1 MIDRAPGGTTKR
13 ILGRVAFN
21 LFAWTVVLITAFPL
35 IWMVITSVKPQFEL
49 FRIPP
54 TFWPEQITFEHYA
67 RLLWETPFLLYMRN
81 SLLLSTATTLLVVT
95 VATLGAHSLVR
106 FRYRGRE
113 RLAQLV
119 LFTYLLPSVVLI
131 LPLYLM
137 MVWIGVANSLLSL
150 VIAYTTFA
158 LPYALWLLRSF
169 MQGIPDDL
177 ENAALVDGATR
188 MGAFFDVIL
197 PQALPGIISTSLFTF
212 ILSWNEYLYA
222 LVLVNTD
229 EARPLTTGVMNM
241 LISAF
246 NIEWSL
252 LMAASVMMSIPLII
266 IFAFLQKFLTRG
278 FGAGGV
284 KG

>member
-1 MIDRAPGGTTKR
+1 VKR
-13 ILGRVAFN
+13 LLGRIAFN
-21 LFAWTVVLITAFPL
+21 LFAWTVVLVVAFPL
-35 IWMVITSVKPQFEL
+35 VWMALTSVKPQFEL
-49 FRIPP
+49 FRNPP
-54 TFWPEQITFEHYA
+54 TFLPETITFEHYH
-67 RLLWETPFLLYMRN
+67 RLLVETPFLTYMRN
-81 SLLLSTATTLLVVT
+81 SLILGFATTAVVIV

-106 FRYRGRE
+106 FRYPGRE
-113 RLAQLV
+113 RLAQMV
-119 LFTYLLPSVVLI
+119 LFTYLLPSVVLV

-137 MVWIGVANSLLSL
+137 MVKLGVANSLFSL

-177 ENAALVDGATR
+177 EAAALIDGASR
-188 MGAFFDVIL
+188 MEAFIDVIL
-197 PQALPGIISTSLFTF
+197 PQALPGIISTALFTF
-212 ILSWNEYLYA
+212 ILSWNEYLFA

-229 EARPLTTGVMNM
+229 AARPLTTGVMNM
-241 LISAF
+241 LVSAF

-252 LMAASVMMSIPLII
+252 LMAAAVMMSAPLIV
-266 IFAFLQKFLTRG
+266 IFAFLQKYLTRG

>member
-1 MIDRAPGGTTKR
+1 MRHA
-13 ILGRVAFN
+13 LGRVAFN
-21 LFAWTVVLITAFPL
+21 LFAWSVVALVAFPL
-35 IWMVITSVKPQFEL
+35 LWMVITSVKPQSEL
-49 FRIPP
+49 FRMPP
-54 TFWPEQITFEHYA
+54 TFWPETVTFEHYW
-67 RLLWETPFLLYMRN
+67 RLIQETPFLKYMRN
-81 SLLLSTATTLLVVT
+81 SLLLGFSTTVLVVT

-106 FRYRGRE
+106 FRYPGRE
-113 RLAQLV
+113 RLAVLV

-137 MVWIGVANSLLSL
+137 MVWIGVANSLFSL

-177 ENAALVDGATR
+177 EAAALVDGASR
-188 MGAFFDVIL
+188 MAAFVDVIL

-229 EARPLTTGVMNM
+229 EARPLTTGVMSM

-252 LMAASVMMSIPLII
+252 LMAASVMMSLPLIV
-266 IFAFLQKFLTRG
+266 IFAFLQKYLTRG